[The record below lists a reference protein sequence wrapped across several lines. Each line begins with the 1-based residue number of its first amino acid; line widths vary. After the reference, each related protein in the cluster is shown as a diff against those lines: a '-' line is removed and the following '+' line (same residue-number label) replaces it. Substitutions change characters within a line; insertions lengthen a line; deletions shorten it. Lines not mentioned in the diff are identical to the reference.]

1 MPSLCPLCTWTSG
14 PSLEPSQ
21 KVGLGPKGLGLWDKL
36 GAKAARSLPWE
47 SPDQAME
54 NQTTPLSWGSKI

>member
-1 MPSLCPLCTWTSG
+1 M
-14 PSLEPSQ
+14 
-21 KVGLGPKGLGLWDKL
+21 GPKGLGLWDKL